1 MNFGQLLDLSPDELT
16 LKLGTV
22 AAEIDEHQQRGCRY
36 SLMERVGP
44 ERGKDH
50 DSLFPALRCPTP
62 ISGIA
67 IDAGL
72 GFPTA
77 RGTTGKQTDDDALR
91 PHVTRFRREVSAFSA
106 QCRRHRRR
114 RRRSWVV
121 FFRFMRCGDSLF
133 TSGSSFGNGQESDGD
148 VEDWSARV
156 AERKISQNPLLSF
169 YEL

>member
-1 MNFGQLLDLSPDELT
+1 MNFGQLLDLSLDELT
-16 LKLGTV
+16 SKLETV
-22 AAEIDEHQQRGCRY
+22 AAEIDEHQPRGCRY
-36 SLMERVGP
+36 SLMERVRP

-77 RGTTGKQTDDDALR
+77 RGTTGKQTDDDASR

-106 QCRRHRRR
+106 NVGDTVAGGAGPG
-114 RRRSWVV
+114 SY
-121 FFRFMRCGDSLF
+121 FFDSCGVGIRCLHPVLA
-133 TSGSSFGNGQESDGD
+133 SGMGKNPTATWRIGVRGS
-148 VEDWSARV
+148 
-156 AERKISQNPLLSF
+156 ERKISQNPLLSF